1 MTVTSVTSSG
11 SSPGSSSSNGASS
24 PVAWIAGVGA
34 SAGLGAALARRFA
47 SEGFVVA
54 LTGRTQSQL
63 EAVAREISDVGG
75 RAHAFAGD
83 VASEAEIHGIAQ
95 KVRALGPLTVAI
107 FNASSGARA
116 PTLELSVDQF
126 TQAWRTSALGGFVF
140 GREALGALL
149 ANPFEATG
157 ARARGTLLFT
167 GATAA
172 LRGKPP
178 FAAFAAAKAALR
190 SLSQSLAREFGPQG
204 VHVAHVVID
213 GGIDGERLRGNAPQR
228 VAQAGEDGLL
238 QLDAIAESYWQLHVQ
253 HRSAWTQEL
262 DLRPF
267 KEPF

>member
-1 MTVTSVTSSG
+1 
-11 SSPGSSSSNGASS
+11 
-24 PVAWIAGVGA
+24 VAWIAGVGA

-47 SEGFVVA
+47 AEGFVVA
-54 LTGRTQSQL
+54 LTGRTQAQL
-63 EAVAREISDVGG
+63 DTVAREIAAAGG

-107 FNASSGARA
+107 FNASTGARA
-116 PTLELSVDQF
+116 PTLELSVEQF
-126 TQAWRTSALGGFVF
+126 TQAWRTSALGGFIF
-140 GREALGALL
+140 GHEALGGLL
-149 ANPFEATG
+149 ANPFEANG
-157 ARARGTLLFT
+157 ARGRGSLLFT

-213 GGIDGERLRGNAPQR
+213 GGIDGERLRAAARGAGRRRRAAAAGGHCRELLAAACAAPQR
-228 VAQAGEDGLL
+228 VDAGTRP
-238 QLDAIAESYWQLHVQ
+238 ASVQ
-253 HRSAWTQEL
+253 GTVLRILRSQSA
-262 DLRPF
+262 
-267 KEPF
+267 